1 MPNLKIEVQGKTEI
15 EWVSVIE
22 ADVPEE
28 VIRQTNPDALTIWV
42 ELNVDK
48 AVIDSAKQ
56 ELTNRSDLDS
66 ADFVI

>member
-1 MPNLKIEVQGKTEI
+1 VPNLKIEVQGKTEI